1 MMWLVKFTDN
11 WADEMD
17 IEGFKILSN
26 STFMQWARLVEDVA
40 TAIDNGHEFE
50 WYIGT
55 NESIVYSTGRDL
67 KNCFECEV
75 IGDSYAEF
83 LKETFIKSYDAYG
96 YFPDDENLLYLLD
109 YVKETK

>member
-17 IEGFKILSN
+17 IEGFKTLSN

-40 TAIDNGHEFE
+40 AAIDNGHEFE

-55 NESIVYSTGRDL
+55 NESIVYSTGRDF

-75 IGDSYAEF
+75 IEDSYAEF

-96 YFPDDENLLYLLD
+96 HFPNDEVLLNLLE